1 MIARRDVLGGGMVAS
16 LFASGST
23 AAEPQMSERS
33 AADIA
38 SVLRDIRATLENAQR
53 FPEIGSV
60 RARIVEFLRANMK
73 FPDSMDLG
81 TDPWFGVYD
90 WHIKHLQPLVL
101 GRDAAGRY
109 TIRLLDTTLVMRPD
123 LAPNYMGL
131 PYDNR

>member
-1 MIARRDVLGGGMVAS
+1 MIARREVLGGGVVAS
-16 LFASGST
+16 LFAGGRT
-23 AAEPQMSERS
+23 AAEPQSDRS

-38 SVLRDIRATLENAQR
+38 SVLREIHVMFENAQR
-53 FPEIGSV
+53 LPDIGPV

-109 TIRLLDTTLVMRPD
+109 TVRLLDTTLVMRPD